1 MTGCSPSEFEADRE
15 WLLSR
20 HRDDE
25 RRLHALQALRRVAE
39 LQAGIFAR
47 TGGEGI
53 PGRIIQEA
61 LDEAQEH

>member
-1 MTGCSPSEFEADRE
+1 
-15 WLLSR
+15 
-20 HRDDE
+20 
-25 RRLHALQALRRVAE
+25 